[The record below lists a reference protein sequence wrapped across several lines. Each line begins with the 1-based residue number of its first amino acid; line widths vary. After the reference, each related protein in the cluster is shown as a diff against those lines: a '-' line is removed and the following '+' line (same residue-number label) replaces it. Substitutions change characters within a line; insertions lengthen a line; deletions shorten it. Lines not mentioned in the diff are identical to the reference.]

1 MISLDD
7 AAELA
12 AYHDE
17 PAQLPS
23 GAPGKVGR
31 LRLRFERRDD
41 RTVLADL
48 YRQAPLLVQRALYW
62 DTAMP
67 EMACVFIVATSG
79 GMLQGDRNEIDIS
92 LGDGARAHLTTQ
104 AATKVQEM
112 DANYA
117 SAVQRIVLADDAYL
131 EYLPEPTIPFR
142 HSRFVT
148 RTHVTLPESATMLYA
163 EILTPG
169 RMHRNDEVFRY
180 DVLSSTVRA
189 ARPTGADLFVEKFV
203 ITPGHDGVQRK
214 GVLGD
219 FRVYANVVLLTA
231 SEHANRL
238 LDAVT
243 PLWDDSIPLAAG
255 ANRLPNDAGVVYKV
269 LGRETEPVRE
279 RVREFC
285 AVARVECV
293 GRPVPPRFAW
303 R

>member
-1 MISLDD
+1 MIPLDD
-7 AAELA
+7 APELA

-31 LRLRFERRDD
+31 LRLHFERRDD

-67 EMACVFIVATSG
+67 EMACVFMVSTSG
-79 GMLQGDRNEIDIS
+79 GMLQGDRHEIDVS
-92 LGDGARAHLTTQ
+92 LGEGARAHVTTQ

-117 SAVQRIVLADDAYL
+117 SALQRIVLADDAYL

-142 HSRFVT
+142 HSRFIT
-148 RTHVTLPESATMLYA
+148 RTDVTLSESATMLYA

-169 RMHRNDEVFRY
+169 RMHRHDEVFQY

-189 ARPTGADLFVEKFV
+189 ARPTGDDLFVEKFV
-203 ITPGHDGVQRK
+203 ITPGRNGVQRP

-219 FRVYANVVLLTA
+219 FLVYANVVLLTA
-231 SEHANRL
+231 PEHANQIS
-238 LDAVT
+238 DNVT
-243 PLWDDSIPLAAG
+243 PRWDDSVPLAAG
-255 ANRLPNDAGVVYKV
+255 ANRLPNNAGLVYKV
-269 LGRETEPVRE
+269 LGRETELVRE
-279 RVREFC
+279 QVREFC
-285 AVARVECV
+285 AAARVECV
-293 GRPVPPRFAW
+293 GRPVPPGFAW